1 MLVRTSHQN
10 ENSEISLRPS
20 PSVHPF
26 RPHQNLRDWAF
37 TSPAMAFYSQVS
49 PSSISPFH
57 GYRNLS
63 FCLKTFPFLLLYF
76 VKQK

>member
-26 RPHQNLRDWAF
+26 RPHQNLHDGAF

-49 PSSISPFH
+49 PHLFLHSMVTEISVFV
-57 GYRNLS
+57 
-63 FCLKTFPFLLLYF
+63 LKPSRFYSYTF
-76 VKQK
+76 

>member
-26 RPHQNLRDWAF
+26 CGGISMTGLLQALPWLFTPKLVPHLFLHSMVIEISVFVLKPSR
-37 TSPAMAFYSQVS
+37 FYS
-49 PSSISPFH
+49 
-57 GYRNLS
+57 Y
-63 FCLKTFPFLLLYF
+63 TF
-76 VKQK
+76 